1 MLAGSYGCSVRDPWQ
16 DARIEGEVKA
26 RLVAEKNANLT
37 RLGVVSRQAVVYLS
51 GTGATADEKALAET
65 LAKSVG
71 GVRRVVSTLA
81 IRPPAAEEGRL
92 RTYGADG
99 AGQSLAARTSTRFFS
114 IISSQGIA
122 WSPSPEAVP
131 AGGARWRR
139 VVDTAMAVCSSFK
152 ASQRTGPAAIHR
164 SAFVVRRSSSYRGRV

>member
-1 MLAGSYGCSVRDPWQ
+1 VALILLMLAGSYGCSVRDPWQ

-51 GTGATADEKALAET
+51 GTVASADEKALAET

-71 GVRRVVSTLA
+71 GVRRVVSTLE

-92 RTYGADG
+92 RTYGAEPG
-99 AGQSLAARTSTRFFS
+99 
-114 IISSQGIA
+114 
-122 WSPSPEAVP
+122 
-131 AGGARWRR
+131 GGARRR
-139 VVDTAMAVCSSFK
+139 GSLAQGRRHRDGRLLQLQGVATDGARRDPSKRLRRAAVVLVS
-152 ASQRTGPAAIHR
+152 R
-164 SAFVVRRSSSYRGRV
+164 